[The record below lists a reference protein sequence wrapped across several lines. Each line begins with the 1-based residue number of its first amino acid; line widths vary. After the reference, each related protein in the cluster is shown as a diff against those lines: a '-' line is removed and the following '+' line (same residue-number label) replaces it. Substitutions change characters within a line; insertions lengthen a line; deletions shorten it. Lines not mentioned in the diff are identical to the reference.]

1 MKAHQ
6 LLFTLGS
13 LKDPTTTPSQ
23 AIGKI
28 DSGIVRLFNPYRA
41 TKDLGKE
48 TRFEGIFF
56 DENGITATNQGI
68 LLHIKTKTEY
78 RGIYR
83 PNGQPIHDR
92 IPSYGLPIE
101 YAFLSNTIHYK
112 TNIVKLDSYL
122 KSIESIIPPDSSHVT
137 FIVHKQHIV
146 CYDFFF
152 LSRIINTLLS
162 EGVKKADFFFR
173 PDESVETQALIVQT
187 KFEMGEANLLLMP
200 LRMEGSIRQLAAKG
214 IAHKN
219 YLTSQ
224 SATGFF
230 SFEINDTVSTIPKFQ
245 DIQKERSLRRMEIKA
260 EALEKELI
268 LELKLLTI

>member
-6 LLFTLGS
+6 LQFTLGS
-13 LKDPTTTPSQ
+13 LKEPTTTAAQ

-28 DSGIVRLFNPYRA
+28 DSGIVRLFKPYLA

-48 TRFEGIFF
+48 ARFEGIFF
-56 DENGITATNQGI
+56 GENGITATNQGI
-68 LLHIKTKTEY
+68 LLHIRTKTEY
-78 RGIYR
+78 WGIYR
-83 PNGQPIHDR
+83 PNGQLIQDR

-112 TNIVKLDSYL
+112 TNIVKLDSYQ
-122 KSIESIIPPDSSHVT
+122 SIIAPDSSHVT

-152 LSRIINTLLS
+152 LSRIVNTLLS

-187 KFEMGEANLLLMP
+187 TFEMGEANLLLMP
-200 LRMEGSIRQLAAKG
+200 LRMEGSIRELAAKG

-230 SFEINDTVSTIPKFQ
+230 NFEINDPVSTIPKFQ
-245 DIQKERSLRRMEIKA
+245 NIQKERTLRRMEIKA